1 MAESEVKPMS
11 EVENL
16 NEYLKNTN
24 KKGATKDEW
33 VVGLLSSI
41 AHSLAVIADKIGE
54 GEKEEQK

>member
-1 MAESEVKPMS
+1 MS